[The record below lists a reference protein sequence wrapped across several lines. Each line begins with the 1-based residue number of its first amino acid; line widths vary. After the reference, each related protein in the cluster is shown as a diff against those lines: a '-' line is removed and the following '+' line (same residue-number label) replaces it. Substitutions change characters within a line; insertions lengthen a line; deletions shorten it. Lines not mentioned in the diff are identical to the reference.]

1 MVINIT
7 DVSER
12 HDYEEQL
19 AFQARHDA
27 LTGLANRG
35 LFRERLERLVATIGS
50 ASVNSVLYIDL
61 DDFKRIND
69 TLCHQAGDDLLLAIG
84 ERLVALVRPEDLVDR
99 LGSDEF
105 AVLLESTDAHMAVAA
120 TKRILGALQRPL
132 SLGGRDVLPRASVG
146 IATTMPGGIGGDSLL
161 GDADLA
167 MYFAKRNGKA
177 QYRVFSAEMRSDLVD
192 RLQLGEDLRAAIESG
207 SLEVHYQPIID
218 MPSGTIVGAET
229 LARWHHP
236 TRGWVGPA
244 VFILS
249 PRSSALSSASTPSC
263 SVRRARRAVPR
274 RTRGCRRCASR
285 STCPAAISA
294 TRTSSRMWPQRSPT
308 AASGRRIWSWS

>member
-19 AFQARHDA
+19 AFQTRHDA

-192 RLQLGEDLRAAIESG
+192 RLQLGGIS
-207 SLEVHYQPIID
+207 
-218 MPSGTIVGAET
+218 
-229 LARWHHP
+229 AR
-236 TRGWVGPA
+236 
-244 VFILS
+244 
-249 PRSSALSSASTPSC
+249 RSSPEASRSITSRSSTCRAERS
-263 SVRRARRAVPR
+263 SVRRHLLAGIIRPEGGSAL
-274 RTRGCRRCASR
+274 RCS
-285 STCPAAISA
+285 
-294 TRTSSRMWPQRSPT
+294 SSRRGAQPCR
-308 AASGRRIWSWS
+308 AHRRLRAP